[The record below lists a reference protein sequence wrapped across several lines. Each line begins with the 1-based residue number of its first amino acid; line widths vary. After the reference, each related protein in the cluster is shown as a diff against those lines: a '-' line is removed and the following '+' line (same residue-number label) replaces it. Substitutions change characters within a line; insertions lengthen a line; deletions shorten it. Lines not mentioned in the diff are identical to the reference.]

1 METFIEDNKS
11 FKIGEETY
19 VKKPKRNNIRKIG
32 GKTSVDIF
40 TPLISTENIIVPF
53 NLVGKNIQD
62 NILKILKRKFEGKCM
77 KDGYIA
83 INSIKIISISSGIV
97 MADCIKYCVS
107 YQCQVCFP
115 VENMVND
122 CTVKNITKAGI
133 RAEISKYEK
142 TPMVIFIARDHNYNN
157 ENFNNVEENQIISV
171 KIIGQRF
178 ELNDEYISVIA
189 EMV

>member
-1 METFIEDNKS
+1 METLNEEKKD
-11 FKIGEETY
+11 FKFGDETY
-19 VKKPKRNNIRKIG
+19 VIKAKKNLKKIG
-32 GKTSVDIF
+32 GKTSGDIF
-40 TPLISTENIIVPF
+40 TPLISTEDITIPF

-62 NILKILKRKFEGKCM
+62 NILKLLKRKFEGKCM
-77 KDGYIA
+77 KDGYVA
-83 INSIKIISISSGIV
+83 INSVNIITISSGIV
-97 MADCIKYCVS
+97 INDCIKYCVS

-115 VENMVND
+115 VENMIID

-142 TPMVIFIARDHNYNN
+142 TPMVIFIARDHNYDN
-157 ENFNNVEENQIISV
+157 ETFNNVEENQIISV